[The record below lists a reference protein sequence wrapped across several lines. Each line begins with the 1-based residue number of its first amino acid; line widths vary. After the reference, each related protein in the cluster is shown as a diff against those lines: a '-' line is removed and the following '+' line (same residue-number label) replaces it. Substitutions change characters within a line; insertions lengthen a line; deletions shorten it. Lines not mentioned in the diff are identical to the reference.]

1 MKRLIYG
8 VGVNDADYPISRY
21 EKVNGKVKQV
31 WMCPFYQSWLN
42 MFKRNYSKK
51 IHNTYETCSIKEEW
65 KLFTNYK
72 RWMETQHWQGN
83 ELDKDLLVAGNKE
96 YGPDTCVFIPQ
107 YINKFLTDSGA
118 VRGIYPQGVYFHKA
132 SGKFLAQCHDK
143 KIGQQVYLGVF
154 ENPDKAHAEWKKYKH
169 KLALEYADEL
179 SGLGY
184 DLKVIQALKDRF
196 NYQE

>member
-1 MKRLIYG
+1 M
-8 VGVNDADYPISRY
+8 V
-21 EKVNGKVKQV
+21 E
-31 WMCPFYQSWLN
+31 
-42 MFKRNYSKK
+42 
-51 IHNTYETCSIKEEW
+51 
-65 KLFTNYK
+65 
-72 RWMETQHWQGN
+72 GN
-83 ELDKDLLVAGNKE
+83 RE
-96 YGPDTCVFIPQ
+96 YGPETCVFIPQ

-118 VRGIYPQGVYFHKA
+118 TRGIYPQGVYFHKA

-143 KIGQQVYLGVF
+143 KIGQQIYLGVF

-169 KLALEYADEL
+169 KLSLEYADEL